1 MLPLFA
7 KLLFIAPD
15 RLKHILAIGVPIIGG
30 MMSQSLLN
38 LVDAAM
44 VGRLGETALAGVG
57 VGSYATFLAVA
68 LVMGLSAGVQSMVAR
83 RMGEGNEH
91 LAMRPLN
98 AGLMLSI
105 ITAIPLSIFFIATSE
120 WSLAIYNSNP
130 EVLAIAVPYYD
141 WRLYALIAVA
151 LNFSF
156 RGYWNGIGQSK
167 VYLQIILIMHALNI
181 FISYFLIFGWNDISL
196 LGFLP
201 RFEGYGAVG
210 SGMGTSIAL
219 ALGTLIYIVLT
230 VRHSLQLNRNNKSDD
245 KSENSVLLGLPH
257 KETFKQ
263 IVQLAIPNSTQQ
275 FMFSLGISALFWI
288 IGQVGTAEQAI
299 AHILI
304 NLALLL
310 ILPSIGLGMAATTL
324 VSHALGEGDK
334 ERAYQ
339 YGWEVVRVT
348 AVILFILG
356 LPLWIAPHWVLAV
369 FTTDVHLIELGELPL
384 RITGIN
390 IIFEVAALVLTQA
403 LLGAG
408 ASKQVMLINFVM
420 QWCFL
425 LPLAFLIGPILGYG
439 LIGIWLI
446 QGVQRI
452 SLSAVY
458 AWVWNKRKWAEIR
471 I

>member
-1 MLPLFA
+1 MLLFFSR
-7 KLLFIAPD
+7 LLFIAPD
-15 RLKHILAIGVPIIGG
+15 RLKHILAIGLPIIGG
-30 MMSQSLLN
+30 MISQSVLN

-83 RMGEGNEH
+83 RAGEGKLH

-98 AGLMLSI
+98 AGLLLSLLI
-105 ITAIPLSIFFIATSE
+105 ALPLTLFFVATSQ
-120 WSLAIYNSNP
+120 WSLSIYNSNS

-141 WRLYALIAVA
+141 WRIYALAAVA

-156 RGYWNGIGQSK
+156 RGYWNGIGQSG
-167 VYLQIILIMHALNI
+167 VYLKIILVMHLLNVS
-181 FISYFLIFGWNDISL
+181 ISYFLIFGWQK
-196 LGFLP
+196 LGFIP
-201 RFEGYGAVG
+201 AFEGYGAVG

-219 ALGTLIYIVLT
+219 FLGTLIYIVLT
-230 VRHSLQLNRNNKSDD
+230 IRHSRALSRDNQSDSD
-245 KSENSVLLGLPH
+245 GEDSVLLGLPH
-257 KETFKQ
+257 KETFQQ
-263 IVQLAIPNSTQQ
+263 IVKLAIPNSIQQ
-275 FMFSLGISALFWI
+275 FMFALGISALFWI
-288 IGQVGTAEQAI
+288 IGQVGTSEQAI

-324 VSHALGEGDK
+324 VSHALGEDKK
-334 ERAYQ
+334 ERAYL

-348 AVILFILG
+348 ALILAVLGAPLWLAPQWLLG
-356 LPLWIAPHWVLAV
+356 L
-369 FTTDVHLIELGELPL
+369 FTHDAHLIAIGELPL

-408 ASKQVMLINFVM
+408 ASKQVMAINFIM

-458 AWVWNKRKWAEIR
+458 AVVWNKRKWAEIK